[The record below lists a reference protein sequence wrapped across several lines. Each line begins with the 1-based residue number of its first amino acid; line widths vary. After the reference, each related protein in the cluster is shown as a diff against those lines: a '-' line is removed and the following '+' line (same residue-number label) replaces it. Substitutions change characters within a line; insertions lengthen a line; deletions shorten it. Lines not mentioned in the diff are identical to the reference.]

1 MRVRLTFSHSHF
13 PVTLHLYFHTYLY
26 TYICTYLL
34 TIYSFNFLFAKCNI
48 LIFLFFVVIFA
59 LMYIFRFFWITFI
72 CLYERKHKRGTNFI
86 YLHFIPF
93 IHVVVYCWVVVWMNI
108 FYATHLL
115 CLHFSLFVGVVVV
128 VFCLQNKR
136 EL

>member
-1 MRVRLTFSHSHF
+1 MRVRLTFSHSHV

-59 LMYIFRFFWITFI
+59 LMYIFRFFWIKFI

-93 IHVVVYCWVVVWMNI
+93 IHVVVLLLGSSMNEYFFMLLICSVYI
-108 FYATHLL
+108 FRFLL
-115 CLHFSLFVGVVVV
+115 VL
-128 VFCLQNKR
+128 
-136 EL
+136 